1 MEDVSLIVTIFTLF
15 LLTLV
20 CIYGMYLAKRERSLR
35 RKQDELHRQV
45 QNTLKSAL
53 DQADHM
59 LINANEKVREMV
71 NHAHNF
77 NTQMEQRATD
87 ALSEVGRSFEQTL
100 RSDLSASE
108 REYDAGYR
116 KIMDEMR
123 AEFKKMLAE
132 QLRKSQELT
141 TSFTEEQFDRITAEL
156 SEYERTQKKDLA
168 VRVGKLIEYVLTE
181 TLKKTLTPDDHRKLI
196 DLALQS
202 IEKDGKSAHSASA

>member
-20 CIYGMYLAKRERSLR
+20 CIYGMYLARRERSLR
-35 RKQDELHRQV
+35 RKQDELHKQV
-45 QNTLKSAL
+45 HNILQSAL
-53 DQADHM
+53 DQADRT

-77 NTQMEQRATD
+77 NAQMEQRATD

-100 RSDLSASE
+100 QHDLSASE

-116 KIMDEMR
+116 EIMDEMR
-123 AEFKKMLAE
+123 TEFKKMLAE

-141 TSFTEEQFDRITAEL
+141 ASFTEEQFDRITDEL
-156 SEYERTQKKDLA
+156 REYEKVQKNDLA
-168 VRVGKLIEYVLTE
+168 ERVGKSVERVLTE

-196 DLALQS
+196 EVALQS
-202 IEKDGKSAHSASA
+202 IERGGESTHSA

>member
-20 CIYGMYLAKRERSLR
+20 CIYGMYLARRERSLR
-35 RKQDELHRQV
+35 RKQDELHKQV
-45 QNTLKSAL
+45 HNILQSAL
-53 DQADHM
+53 DQADRM

-77 NTQMEQRATD
+77 NAQMEQRATD

-100 RSDLSASE
+100 RHDLSASE

-116 KIMDEMR
+116 EIMDEMR
-123 AEFKKMLAE
+123 TEFKKMLAE

-141 TSFTEEQFDRITAEL
+141 ASFTEEQFDRITDEL
-156 SEYERTQKKDLA
+156 REYEKVQKNDLA
-168 VRVGKLIEYVLTE
+168 ERVGKSVEHVLTE

-196 DLALQS
+196 EVALQS
-202 IEKDGKSAHSASA
+202 IERGGERTHSA

>member
-20 CIYGMYLAKRERSLR
+20 CIYGMYLAKRERALR
-35 RKQDELHRQV
+35 RKQDELHKQV
-45 QNTLKSAL
+45 QNTLQSAL

-59 LINANEKVREMV
+59 LINANEKAREMV

-77 NTQMEQRATD
+77 NAQMEQRATD

-100 RSDLSASE
+100 RHDLSASE

-116 KIMDEMR
+116 EIMDEMR
-123 AEFKKMLAE
+123 TEFKKMLAE

-141 TSFTEEQFDRITAEL
+141 ASFTEEQFDRITDEL
-156 SEYERTQKKDLA
+156 REYEKVQKNDLA
-168 VRVGKLIEYVLTE
+168 ERVGKSVEHVLTE

-196 DLALQS
+196 EVALQS
-202 IEKDGKSAHSASA
+202 IERGGESTHSA